1 MFQHGVVALF
11 GFRGR
16 YVADGL
22 KEPSVVE
29 PVDPFQGGELDGLDV
44 APWPASPLT
53 AKLFQ
58 PIIVNARDG
67 RLDRLLSMPWY
78 LRLPE
83 LSRPLH
89 FGDYGR
95 LHLKIVWAA
104 LDVIAII
111 VPETGVYLWLVR
123 GAAASSECR
132 AKRSPYRRALGER
145 PSRASQ

>member
-1 MFQHGVVALF
+1 
-11 GFRGR
+11 
-16 YVADGL
+16 
-22 KEPSVVE
+22 
-29 PVDPFQGGELDGLDV
+29 
-44 APWPASPLT
+44 
-53 AKLFQ
+53 
-58 PIIVNARDG
+58 
-67 RLDRLLSMPWY
+67 MPWY